1 MENLNKNLPFLTA
14 IIGFGILLF
23 SIFTFINGVKT
34 ELKADIRSVRTELNA
49 RMDRVETRIS
59 AKIQSVQTKVREV
72 RTELNTRM
80 DRVEVRM
87 DRIEGKLDQLI
98 LLQANRMP
106 DHTAKASAKQPKKNT
121 S

>member
-1 MENLNKNLPFLTA
+1 MENLNKNLPILTA

-23 SIFTFINGVKT
+23 SIFTFINGVK
-34 ELKADIRSVRTELNA
+34 TELNA

-98 LLQANRMP
+98 LLQANKVP
-106 DHTAKASAKQPKKNT
+106 DHTAKASAKQPKRTPAKAP
-121 S
+121 

>member
-1 MENLNKNLPFLTA
+1 MENLNKNLPFLTT

-23 SIFTFINGVKT
+23 SIFTFINGV
-34 ELKADIRSVRTELNA
+34 RTELNN
-49 RMDRVETRIS
+49 RIDRVETRIS
-59 AKIQSVQTKVREV
+59 AKIQSV

-106 DHTAKASAKQPKKNT
+106 DHTAKAPSKQPKRTPAKAP
-121 S
+121 

>member
-1 MENLNKNLPFLTA
+1 MIYNEGMENLNKNLPILTA

-23 SIFTFINGVKT
+23 SIFTFINGVRT
-34 ELKADIRSVRTELNA
+34 ELKADIRSVRTELKA
-49 RMDRVETRIS
+49 E
-59 AKIQSVQTKVREV
+59 VREV

-98 LLQANRMP
+98 LLQANRVP
-106 DHTAKASAKQPKKNT
+106 DHTAKAPAKSPKRTPAKAP
-121 S
+121 

>member
-1 MENLNKNLPFLTA
+1 MENFNKNLPFLTA

-23 SIFTFINGVKT
+23 SIFTFINGVRT
-34 ELKADIRSVRTELNA
+34 ELKADIRSVRTELKA
-49 RMDRVETRIS
+49 DIR
-59 AKIQSVQTKVREV
+59 SVRTELKAEVREV

-98 LLQANRMP
+98 LLQANRVP
-106 DHTAKASAKQPKKNT
+106 DHTAKASSKQPKRTPAKAP
-121 S
+121 